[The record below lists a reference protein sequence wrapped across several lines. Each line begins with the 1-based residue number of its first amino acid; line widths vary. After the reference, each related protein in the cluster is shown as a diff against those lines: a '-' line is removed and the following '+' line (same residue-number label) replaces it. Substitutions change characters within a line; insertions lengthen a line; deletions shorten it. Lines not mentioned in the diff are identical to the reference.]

1 MCVHL
6 AVDTVD
12 DLEELEGPVWHGQR
26 PVRMKKQR
34 QRARESE
41 AKGQKVREVEGEV
54 EEGSLS
60 GKKYALLA
68 AK

>member
-1 MCVHL
+1 M
-6 AVDTVD
+6 
-12 DLEELEGPVWHGQR
+12 
-26 PVRMKKQR
+26 RMKKQR